1 MDAPEYRQD
10 GKSSGV
16 EPRPSAPAVGPAV
29 KLNREPNREKEGEQ
43 RDELAIDEE
52 HHQILH
58 IGVERVRVQ
67 RRGSQR
73 REDDVA
79 FVPDEI
85 GNENTE
91 ECKSTEDVDKFDPFT
106 RIGWPGLLD
115 FGD

>member
-1 MDAPEYRQD
+1 M
-10 GKSSGV
+10 
-16 EPRPSAPAVGPAV
+16 
-29 KLNREPNREKEGEQ
+29 
-43 RDELAIDEE
+43 
-52 HHQILH
+52 
-58 IGVERVRVQ
+58 RVQ

-85 GNENTE
+85 GNENPE